1 MSSLETPV
9 KTRVFPVI
17 GLEVH
22 AQLQT
27 RSKMFCACPVMV
39 GAPPN
44 SATCPVCLGFPGML
58 PVLNRHAVTLA
69 LRLALAVGAKIHPV
83 SIFARKNYFYPD
95 LPKGYQISQYD
106 RPLASGG
113 AITIDTP
120 SGEKTVRLVRIH
132 LEEDAGKLLHDTPY
146 DDVPTTA
153 SLVDWNRS
161 GVPLVEIVSE
171 PEIRSPEEAA
181 AYLTELRRLLRYT
194 GVSDGDMEKGN
205 LRCDANVSI
214 RASENAPLGT
224 RVEIKNLNSIR
235 FVAKALEH
243 EIERQAGVVER
254 GEKVVLETRLWDTV
268 AGRTVPMRSKEEAHD
283 YRYFPEPDLG
293 ALQIDEAWKTEA
305 AHELPELPRARRA
318 RLVAEYGIPLA
329 DAETLTSARE
339 LADYYEKVARQ
350 VAPKLAAN
358 WITGEILRWMKERKH
373 SLEEALSFSV
383 GPDELAGL
391 LKLVDKGDIPV
402 AAAKD
407 ELARIV
413 KAIELSAQVSVT
425 AKATASLS
433 FSAEAILARSGKISD
448 AGALTAAVAEIV
460 SGNPS
465 QVALYRAGKT
475 QTFGWF
481 VGQVMKKTSG
491 RADPAAVREALTK
504 ALGGAPAP

>member
-1 MSSLETPV
+1 
-9 KTRVFPVI
+9 
-17 GLEVH
+17 
-22 AQLQT
+22 
-27 RSKMFCACPVMV
+27 
-39 GAPPN
+39 
-44 SATCPVCLGFPGML
+44 ML

-106 RPLASGG
+106 RPFSTGG
-113 AITIDTP
+113 TITIDTA

-181 AYLTELRRLLRYT
+181 AYLMELRRLLRYT

-214 RASENAPLGT
+214 RASESAPLGT

-243 EIERQAGVVER
+243 EIERQAEVVER
-254 GEKVVLETRLWDTV
+254 GEKVALETRLWDTA
-268 AGRTVPMRSKEEAHD
+268 AGRTVAMRSKEEAHD

-293 ALQIDEAWKTEA
+293 ALVVDEAWKAEA
-305 AHELPELPRARRA
+305 VRGLPELPRARRA
-318 RLVAEYGIPLA
+318 RFIAQYGIAPA
-329 DAETLTSARE
+329 DADTLVSARE
-339 LADYYEKVARQ
+339 LADYFEAVAAA
-350 VAPKLAAN
+350 APPKAAVH
-358 WITGEILRWMKERKH
+358 WVTGEVLRWMKDKKISPED
-373 SLEEALSFSV
+373 AQSFV
-383 GPDELAGL
+383 VTPPRLAGL
-391 LKLVDKGDIPV
+391 LRLLEKGEISAASAKEVLAEMVESPEGADAIV
-402 AAAKD
+402 ARKG
-407 ELARIV
+407 L
-413 KAIELSAQVSVT
+413 
-425 AKATASLS
+425 
-433 FSAEAILARSGKISD
+433 GKISD
-448 AGALTAAVAEIV
+448 AGALEAVVSEVV

-465 QVALYRAGKT
+465 QVALYRSGKT

-481 VGQVMKKTSG
+481 VGQVMKKTGG

-504 ALGGAPAP
+504 ALGEVSAS